1 MINPDGCTYNQ
12 KRHTLRRIVGLLE
25 FYILCVPGLHIFS
38 VKYFM
43 QCQHF
48 YWFVILAAFYAI
60 SEWKKNMG
68 SIDAASYR
76 QVNQPDQYIAPIDQS
91 IMQMG
96 QQATV
101 WKQCVP

>member
-1 MINPDGCTYNQ
+1 MSA
-12 KRHTLRRIVGLLE
+12 LLLVRYTGG
-25 FYILCVPGLHIFS
+25 FLCHIG
-38 VKYFM
+38 M
-43 QCQHF
+43 
-48 YWFVILAAFYAI
+48 
-60 SEWKKNMG
+60 KKNMG